1 MIKKIVLVTLF
12 IFLNLSLTA
21 QEKEADSI
29 IKAEDLTIELTKRE
43 KKRVKKDSI
52 KNVKSLD
59 TLTRKEARKL
69 KFFKKSS
76 QKKEID
82 ALAPS
87 RAAFYSAIL
96 PGLGQVYNKRYWKVP
111 IVYAALGAG
120 VYYYTWNN
128 TKYNSFRDAY
138 KSRLAGYTNDEYYD
152 LDNSGIDPG
161 TPDFSTDALLD
172 AQNNFQRQR
181 DLALLLTIVG
191 YALNIVDANVDAHLR
206 QFNIND
212 DLSFE
217 PKPVIIQNKIN
228 SNTSAGL
235 SLTFKF

>member
-52 KNVKSLD
+52 KNAKSLD

-152 LDNSGIDPG
+152 LDNSGIVPG